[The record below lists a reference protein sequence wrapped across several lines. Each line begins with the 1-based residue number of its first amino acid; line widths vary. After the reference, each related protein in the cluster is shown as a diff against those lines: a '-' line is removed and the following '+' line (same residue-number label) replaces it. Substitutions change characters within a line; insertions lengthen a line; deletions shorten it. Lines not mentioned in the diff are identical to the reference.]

1 MGYDLALFAE
11 RVDDNFLC
19 AICHQCVKDA
29 VTGCSHGHAFCAGCL
44 ATWRQ
49 HGTTCPMCCV
59 DISHVQPTP
68 CLPLQSLVKGFRV
81 RCGLHDENGKCGW
94 EGKVE
99 SHGPHRETCDFAEVA
114 CDHDGCDHV
123 CSRRQLAAHK
133 ATCAFKPLV
142 CELCALEMP
151 PGTMEA
157 HLAEDCPEQIV
168 DCVLASC
175 GCKARPKRCEQLEHQ
190 QLAAESHAELCAAQ
204 AERLRLAEARGTSQ
218 ARLLAATDS
227 WVLDEDQAEATLKKI
242 RSEALTESGRVEL
255 ADRGA
260 LQARARATL
269 GANKC
274 PAQFSARNS
283 G

>member
-1 MGYDLALFAE
+1 MGYDLALFVE

-99 SHGPHRETCDFAEVA
+99 NHGPHRETCDFAEVA
-114 CDHDGCDHV
+114 CDYDGCDHV

-157 HLAEDCPEQIV
+157 H
-168 DCVLASC
+168 
-175 GCKARPKRCEQLEHQ
+175 RR
-190 QLAAESHAELCAAQ
+190 
-204 AERLRLAEARGTSQ
+204 RRR
-218 ARLLAATDS
+218 R
-227 WVLDEDQAEATLKKI
+227 
-242 RSEALTESGRVEL
+242 
-255 ADRGA
+255 
-260 LQARARATL
+260 
-269 GANKC
+269 
-274 PAQFSARNS
+274 
-283 G
+283 

>member
-1 MGYDLALFAE
+1 MGYDLALFVE

-157 HLAEDCPEQIV
+157 HLAEEYRSAPAVSREQR
-168 DCVLASC
+168 AS
-175 GCKARPKRCEQLEHQ
+175 
-190 QLAAESHAELCAAQ
+190 
-204 AERLRLAEARGTSQ
+204 
-218 ARLLAATDS
+218 
-227 WVLDEDQAEATLKKI
+227 
-242 RSEALTESGRVEL
+242 
-255 ADRGA
+255 
-260 LQARARATL
+260 RARRRESESSCRRSRA
-269 GANKC
+269 
-274 PAQFSARNS
+274 
-283 G
+283 